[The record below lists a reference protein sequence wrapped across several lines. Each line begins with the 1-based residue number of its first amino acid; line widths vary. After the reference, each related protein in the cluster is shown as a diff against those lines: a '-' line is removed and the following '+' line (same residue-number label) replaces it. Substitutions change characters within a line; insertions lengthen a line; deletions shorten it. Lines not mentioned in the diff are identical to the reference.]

1 VKIAKII
8 TIVGIVVVVLGII
21 FHLQGTA
28 ALGPKSSFMYS
39 NPEWVTH
46 GIQISVSGAIMIG
59 VGAGLRAIRKS
70 SL

>member
-1 VKIAKII
+1 MKTAKII
-8 TIVGIVVVVLGII
+8 IIVGIVVVVLGIV

-28 ALGPKSSFMYS
+28 VLGPESSFMYS

-46 GIQISVSGAIMIG
+46 GIQISASGAIMIG
-59 VGAGLRAIRKS
+59 VGIGLKAIKKS